1 MRIGIDARWIF
12 PQISGIGRVTEKLIQ
27 HLGEIDRENS
37 YFLFFNH
44 PRLMDR
50 YSRRWEKYPNLK
62 PVPAPWGIFSPAGQV
77 RMPALIRKMGLDIF
91 HSTNYFLPLLLWK
104 TGMVATIHDLIPL
117 KFPHF
122 TPRAKKTRFNWVFR
136 WILLRCSHRADRVIT
151 ISLHTRDDLITELGL
166 PAEKITVI
174 HNGID
179 GKYRVLEKDRVLG
192 FCQEKLGS
200 TSPFL
205 LYVGRFDP
213 YKNVA
218 GLIRAFDRFRRAR
231 KDEPRL
237 VLAGHLDPR
246 YPEAVETVRS
256 LGLTDRVTFLEGV
269 GEDDLI
275 CLYNAAR
282 ILILPSL
289 YEGFGLP
296 PLEAMACGTPVI
308 VSNRGSLPEVVGR
321 AGLIIDPDREES
333 ISAAIGRLWDS
344 ESLRSELREK
354 GLKRAKDFSWE
365 KTARETLKVY
375 EALMNGR

>member
-44 PRLMDR
+44 PQLMDR

-77 RMPALIRKMGLDIF
+77 GMPALIRKMELDIF

-104 TGMVATIHDLIPL
+104 TRMVATIHDLIPL
-117 KFPHF
+117 KFPYF
-122 TPRAKKTRFNWVFR
+122 TPRAKKTRFNWFFR

-166 PAEKITVI
+166 PTEKITVV

-179 GKYRVLEKDRVLG
+179 GMYRVLEKDRVIR
-192 FCQEKLGS
+192 FSREKLGS
-200 TSPFL
+200 ASPFL

-218 GLIRAFDRFRRAR
+218 GLIRAFDRFRQAR

-237 VLAGHLDPR
+237 ILAGYLDPR

-256 LGLTDRVTFLEGV
+256 LGLTNRVTFLEGV

-308 VSNRGSLPEVVGR
+308 VSNRGSLPEVVGK

-365 KTARETLKVY
+365 KTARETLEVY
-375 EALMNGR
+375 KDLAG